1 MAKTQKSRHEAG
13 FFVSYVWAWGSF
25 NFRLFVDHMLANNRI
40 ELLDL
45 HLVRHGSLVLVRGV
59 VVSSP
64 CARHQLDFVSHG
76 VSSDF
81 TRCRLDL
88 HALATNVCQN
98 GIDPQLVNRAH
109 ALG

>member
-1 MAKTQKSRHEAG
+1 
-13 FFVSYVWAWGSF
+13 
-25 NFRLFVDHMLANNRI
+25 MLANDRI

-81 TRCRLDL
+81 ARCRLDL

>member
-1 MAKTQKSRHEAG
+1 
-13 FFVSYVWAWGSF
+13 
-25 NFRLFVDHMLANNRI
+25 
-40 ELLDL
+40 
-45 HLVRHGSLVLVRGV
+45 
-59 VVSSP
+59 VSSP
-64 CARHQLDFVSHG
+64 CARHQLDFISHG

-81 TRCRLDL
+81 ARCRLDL